1 MFRER
6 DEKSE
11 DQAEFWVERR
21 MRPRFRASAF
31 YVKLCSAPGI

>member
-11 DQAEFWVERR
+11 DQEEFWVE
-21 MRPRFRASAF
+21 MTCLQFMAHAE
-31 YVKLCSAPGI
+31 